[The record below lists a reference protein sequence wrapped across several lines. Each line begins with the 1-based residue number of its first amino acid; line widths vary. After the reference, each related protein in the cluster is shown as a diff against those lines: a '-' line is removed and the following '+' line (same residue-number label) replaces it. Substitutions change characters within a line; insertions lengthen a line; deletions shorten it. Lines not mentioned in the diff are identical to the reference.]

1 MYIGNIEHYYN
12 TTALKYLKS
21 NFTLKIIN
29 VERIEDEELGP
40 ALKPLN
46 YTIKKVRAK
55 DFIASVEDI
64 RRNGQERI
72 FYVVNGEPGG
82 NINLSGVYIRRTGD
96 KVWIYN
102 LVK

>member
-29 VERIEDEELGP
+29 VEKVEDA
-40 ALKPLN
+40 ALKPIN

>member
-29 VERIEDEELGP
+29 VER
-40 ALKPLN
+40 
-46 YTIKKVRAK
+46 
-55 DFIASVEDI
+55 VEDI

>member
-1 MYIGNIEHYYN
+1 MY
-12 TTALKYLKS
+12 K
-21 NFTLKIIN
+21 FTNGII
-29 VERIEDEELGP
+29 VFDEETKDAYIKAGMHLVEEEKVEDKELGTII
-40 ALKPLN
+40 KPIN
-46 YTIKKVRAK
+46 FTIKKVRAK

-82 NINLSGVYIRRTGD
+82 TINLSGIYIRRTGD

>member
-1 MYIGNIEHYYN
+1 MYIGNINHYYN
-12 TTALKYLKS
+12 TSALKYLKS

-29 VERIEDEELGP
+29 VEKVEDKELGTII
-40 ALKPLN
+40 KPIN
-46 YTIKKVRAK
+46 FTIKKVRAK

-82 NINLSGVYIRRTGD
+82 TINLSGIYIRRTGD